1 MQWFLVIT
9 LLLAPAYAL
18 RFGVGAL
25 DVNLLMLWVF
35 LVWLV
40 FVVYLSW
47 AKQWMQ
53 FYRFLKNLLTTYY
66 LLPTTIFFLAGLVSL
81 FIGGYTMEKLGQ
93 FIVLFVQPISIF
105 IIARYWSQKTG
116 DSKKIE
122 NYLLLITYC
131 LLAILGTYAVV
142 QYFTLLGVPPE
153 WWGNEIEPK
162 RALAFFLHP
171 NFFALFVTPLL
182 AFTLPFAVKIQV
194 LNSNV
199 ETLNK
204 LENQNANFQN
214 TVNGQMS
221 PPEADP
227 PCVEKVKC
235 WLPAMAW
242 VLGALG
248 LLLSMSRGGWLGL
261 AVAVGVFVLTLRNKK
276 VFFSASVIVIFIVIV
291 ILSVP
296 NLRYRLI
303 LPFMGE
309 KSAVSRLSLI
319 ETGWKQIKV
328 SPVLG
333 SGLLGFSNNWEVYNT
348 DPGLAHHP
356 TPHNLFVAIWV
367 DFGLLGLLSFLGI
380 TVLALWKGLSKNRT
394 TMQFGLALAVVAIL
408 AHGLVDTPYMKND
421 LAMVLWIL
429 MSLI

>member
-1 MQWFLVIT
+1 MQWLLVIT

-40 FVVYLSW
+40 FVFHLTW
-47 AKQWMQ
+47 AKQWLQ
-53 FYRFLKNLLTTYY
+53 FYRFLKNSLTTYY
-66 LLPTTIFFLAGLVSL
+66 LLLTTIFFIAGLVSL
-81 FIGGYTMEKLGQ
+81 FVGGYSMEKLGQ

-105 IIARYWSQKTG
+105 IITRYWSQKTG
-116 DSKKIE
+116 GSKKFE
-122 NYLLLITYC
+122 NSLLLITYC
-131 LLAILGTYAVV
+131 LLAIMGAYAVL
-142 QYFTLLGVPPE
+142 QYFTLLGIPPE

-171 NFFALFVTPLL
+171 NYFALFVAPLL
-182 AFTLPFAVKIQV
+182 AFTLPFVMKIQA
-194 LNSNV
+194 LNSNP
-199 ETLNK
+199 ESLDK
-204 LENQNANFQN
+204 LESQNSNFQN
-214 TVNGQMS
+214 TINSQMS
-221 PPEADP
+221 PPEAGLP
-227 PCVEKVKC
+227 WAEKVKG
-235 WLPAMAW
+235 WLPAVAW
-242 VLGALG
+242 LLGAVG
-248 LLLSMSRGGWLGL
+248 LLFSMSRGGWLGL

-276 VFFSASVIVIFIVIV
+276 IFLSTLVIVMIIVMV
-291 ILSVP
+291 MLVVP

-356 TPHNLFVAIWV
+356 TPHNLFVAMWV
-367 DFGLLGLLSFLGI
+367 DCGLLGLVSFLGI
-380 TVLALWKGLSKNRT
+380 AVLALWKGLSKNRT
-394 TMQFGLALAVVAIL
+394 TMQFGLSLAVVAIL

-421 LAMVLWIL
+421 LAMVFWIL
-429 MSLI
+429 LSFI